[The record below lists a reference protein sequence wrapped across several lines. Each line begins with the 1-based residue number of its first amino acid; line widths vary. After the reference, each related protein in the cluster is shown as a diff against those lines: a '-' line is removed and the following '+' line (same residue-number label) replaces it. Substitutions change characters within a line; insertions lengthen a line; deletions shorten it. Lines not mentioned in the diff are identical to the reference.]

1 MAKNKRQI
9 KDVTP
14 VEINGEKMFLK
25 YNIFAIRKME
35 EMGIDLTQF
44 GADTKVSI
52 EDICKIL
59 YCGLLTYDPSFT
71 YDEVCMLIDIDD
83 MEYLVDKVME
93 AMNSVN
99 KSKN

>member
-14 VEINGEKMFLK
+14 VEINGEQMFLK

-35 EMGIDLTQF
+35 EMGLDLTQF
-44 GADTKVSI
+44 NADSKVSI
-52 EDICKIL
+52 EDICKLL
-59 YCGLLTYDPSFT
+59 YCGLLTYDQSLTF
-71 YDEVCMLIDIDD
+71 DEVCMIVDIDD
-83 MEYLVDKVME
+83 MEYIAEKIME

>member
-1 MAKNKRQI
+1 MAKSKRQI

-14 VEINGEKMFLK
+14 IEINGEKMFLK
-25 YNIFAIRKME
+25 YNVFAIRKME

-44 GADTKVSI
+44 GTDSKVTI

-59 YCGLLTYDPSFT
+59 YCGLLTYDQTLS

-83 MEYLVDKVME
+83 MEYIADKVME